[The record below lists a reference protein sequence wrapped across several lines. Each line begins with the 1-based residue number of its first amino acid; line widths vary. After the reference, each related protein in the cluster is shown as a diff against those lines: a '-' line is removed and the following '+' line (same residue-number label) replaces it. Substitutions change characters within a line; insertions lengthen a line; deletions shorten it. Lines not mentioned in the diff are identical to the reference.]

1 MSDKALPAR
10 PSLEQYRKQAKDL
23 VKSRKS
29 GDPAAIQRIK
39 ERHPRFGKL
48 TDAELQSVRFALAD
62 AQLVVAREYDFE
74 SWPKFAKHI
83 EALRRANSAV
93 SKFETAVDAVVKGDL
108 ATLQRLLRENPE
120 LIRERSTRRHRATLL
135 IYVGANGVEGYRQ
148 KTPKNAVR
156 VAELLLKA
164 GAEID
169 AVGTMYR
176 GTTTLGLVATS
187 VHPYLAGVQEA
198 LMELLLEWGASL
210 EIAVAPDY
218 TRGSVVNACLANGR
232 PEAAEFLAKRGA
244 RLDLDGAAGVG
255 WLDRVQS
262 FFNSDESLKATAT
275 RKQMQDGFLWACW
288 CGRAAVVDFLLGSGI
303 DVTAKYDGATGLHS
317 AAVGGNVETVRV
329 LLERNPPLEI
339 EDDTWHNTPLGWAL
353 HGWHEAATAAA
364 REPYY
369 EVVALLRAAGATVRE
384 QSLRSENV
392 HADARMLAALQ
403 GDTRR

>member
-48 TDAELQSVRFALAD
+48 TD
-62 AQLVVAREYDFE
+62 
-74 SWPKFAKHI
+74 
-83 EALRRANSAV
+83 
-93 SKFETAVDAVVKGDL
+93 
-108 ATLQRLLRENPE
+108 
-120 LIRERSTRRHRATLL
+120 
-135 IYVGANGVEGYRQ
+135 
-148 KTPKNAVR
+148 
-156 VAELLLKA
+156 
-164 GAEID
+164 AEID

-288 CGRAAVVDFLLGSGI
+288 CGRAAVVDFLLGSG
-303 DVTAKYDGATGLHS
+303 
-317 AAVGGNVETVRV
+317 
-329 LLERNPPLEI
+329 
-339 EDDTWHNTPLGWAL
+339 
-353 HGWHEAATAAA
+353 
-364 REPYY
+364 
-369 EVVALLRAAGATVRE
+369 
-384 QSLRSENV
+384 
-392 HADARMLAALQ
+392 
-403 GDTRR
+403 

>member
-1 MSDKALPAR
+1 MSEKALPAR

-48 TDAELQSVRFALAD
+48 TDAELQGVRFALAD

-288 CGRAAVVDFLLGSGI
+288 CGRAAVVDFLLGSG
-303 DVTAKYDGATGLHS
+303 
-317 AAVGGNVETVRV
+317 
-329 LLERNPPLEI
+329 
-339 EDDTWHNTPLGWAL
+339 
-353 HGWHEAATAAA
+353 
-364 REPYY
+364 
-369 EVVALLRAAGATVRE
+369 
-384 QSLRSENV
+384 
-392 HADARMLAALQ
+392 
-403 GDTRR
+403 